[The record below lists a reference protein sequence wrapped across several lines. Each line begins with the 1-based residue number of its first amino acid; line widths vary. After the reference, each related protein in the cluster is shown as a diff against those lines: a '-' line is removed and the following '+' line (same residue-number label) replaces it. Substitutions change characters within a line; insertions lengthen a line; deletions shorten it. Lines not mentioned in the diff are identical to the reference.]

1 MSNNIVYTNSP
12 LACVT
17 NLSPNHSGKRTHALD
32 RITPHCVVGQATAER
47 IGEIFAPTARQASCN
62 YGIGKDGRIILVCE
76 EKNRSWCTSSKEND
90 QRAITI
96 EVASDSKHPYAFK
109 PEAYNALIE
118 LCIDICR
125 RYGKKKLLWLA
136 DKNKTLAYKP
146 AEDEMVLS
154 VHRWFANK
162 SCPGDWMYSRM
173 GDLAEKVTAALG
185 GTATPDASVTPDTP
199 ATPDTSTLKKGDSGE
214 AVKTVQTMLIACGY
228 DCGSTGADGKFG
240 DKTLT
245 ALKAFQKA
253 SGLTVDGLYGSAT
266 KAALEKA
273 YANRP
278 SVSTPTATPS
288 REQTIWDTLFAVIGN
303 AYGVAGLMGN
313 LYAES
318 ALNPQNLQN
327 TGNNKLGMTDA
338 EFTEAFDS
346 GKYTADTF
354 IHDGYGYGLAQWTYY
369 SRKQALLNYAKA
381 AGKSI
386 GDLTMQLGFLLQE
399 IKGYKTVWNTICNA
413 ASVHEASDVVL
424 LKYERP
430 ANTSE
435 SVQIKRAGYG
445 QKYYDKYAKTATTP
459 AAPADPVTPT
469 TPEVEEGKDSVPA
482 ITTKYYRVRKSWADK
497 ASQIGAYTVFQNAK
511 NAVNANPG
519 YAAFADDGTQVYP
532 VVEKAPAVETPATK
546 IAFPYLVRITNKTLN
561 YRKGPSV
568 EYDTYGY
575 IKPGIYTIV
584 EEQNGWGLLKGYAK
598 YRNGWVCLKYTE
610 KMDG

>member
-1 MSNNIVYTNSP
+1 MSIFTICGNVRRKGINMSNNTVYTNSP

-62 YGIGKDGRIILVCE
+62 YGIDKDGRIILVCE

-173 GDLAEKVTAALG
+173 GDLAAKVTAQLN
-185 GTATPDASVTPDTP
+185 ATTTTP
-199 ATPDTSTLKKGDSGE
+199 S
-214 AVKTVQTMLIACGY
+214 IA
-228 DCGSTGADGKFG
+228 
-240 DKTLT
+240 
-245 ALKAFQKA
+245 
-253 SGLTVDGLYGSAT
+253 
-266 KAALEKA
+266 
-273 YANRP
+273 P
-278 SVSTPTATPS
+278 STPTTAES
-288 REQTIWDTLFAVIGN
+288 REQTIWDTLFAAIGN

-318 ALNPQNLQN
+318 SLNPQNLQN
-327 TGNNKLGMTDA
+327 NGNNKLGMTDA
-338 EFTEAFDS
+338 EFTAAFDS
-346 GKYTADTF
+346 GKYAADTF

-413 ASVHEASDVVL
+413 KSVREASDVVL

-430 ANTSE
+430 ADQSE
-435 SVQIKRAGYG
+435 SVQSKRAGYG
-445 QKYYDKYAKTATTP
+445 QKYYDKYGKAAPTIP
-459 AAPADPVTPT
+459 AAPADPVTPATPT
-469 TPEVEEGKDSVPA
+469 TPTVTV
-482 ITTKYYRVRKSWADK
+482 TTKYYRVRKSWADK

-532 VVEKAPAVETPATK
+532 AVDQTSSDQSKPFA
-546 IAFPYLVRITNKTLN
+546 PYLVRITNKTLN

-610 KMDG
+610 KMGG

>member
-1 MSNNIVYTNSP
+1 MSNNTVYTNSP

-136 DKNKTLAYKP
+136 DKNKTLVYEP

-173 GDLAEKVTAALG
+173 GDLAAKVTAQLN
-185 GTATPDASVTPDTP
+185 ATTTTP
-199 ATPDTSTLKKGDSGE
+199 S
-214 AVKTVQTMLIACGY
+214 IAP
-228 DCGSTGADGKFG
+228 T
-240 DKTLT
+240 
-245 ALKAFQKA
+245 
-253 SGLTVDGLYGSAT
+253 
-266 KAALEKA
+266 
-273 YANRP
+273 
-278 SVSTPTATPS
+278 TPTTAES
-288 REQTIWDTLFAVIGN
+288 FEQTIWDTLFAAIGN

-327 TGNNKLGMTDA
+327 NGNNKLGMTDA
-338 EFTEAFDS
+338 EFTAAFDS

-413 ASVHEASDVVL
+413 KSVREASDVVL

-430 ANTSE
+430 ADQSE

-445 QKYYDKYAKTATTP
+445 QKYYDKYGKATPTSP
-459 AAPADPVTPT
+459 AAPADPVTPATPT
-469 TPEVEEGKDSVPA
+469 TPTTPDKDNTPN

-532 VVEKAPAVETPATK
+532 AVDQTSSDQTSSDQSKPFA
-546 IAFPYLVRITNKTLN
+546 PYLVRITNKTLN

-575 IKPGIYTIV
+575 IAPGIYTIV

-610 KMDG
+610 KMGG

>member
-1 MSNNIVYTNSP
+1 MFIYSHSLLCGNGRRKGINMSNNTVYTNSP

-62 YGIGKDGRIILVCE
+62 YGIGKDGRIVLVCE

-96 EVASDSKHPYAFK
+96 EVASDNTHPYAFK

-136 DKNKTLAYKP
+136 DKNKTLAYEP
-146 AEDEMVLS
+146 AADEMVLS

-162 SCPGDWMYSRM
+162 SCPGEWMYSRM
-173 GDLAEKVTAALG
+173 GDLAEKVTAQLNATADTTTP
-185 GTATPDASVTPDTP
+185 GTP
-199 ATPDTSTLKKGDSGE
+199 TL
-214 AVKTVQTMLIACGY
+214 
-228 DCGSTGADGKFG
+228 
-240 DKTLT
+240 
-245 ALKAFQKA
+245 
-253 SGLTVDGLYGSAT
+253 
-266 KAALEKA
+266 
-273 YANRP
+273 P
-278 SVSTPTATPS
+278 STPTTTPS
-288 REQTIWDTLFAVIGN
+288 SPEQTIWDTLFAAIGN
-303 AYGVAGLMGN
+303 VYGVAGLMGN

-327 TGNNKLGMTDA
+327 NGNNKLGMTDA
-338 EFTEAFDS
+338 EFTAAFDS
-346 GKYTADTF
+346 GKYAADTF

-381 AGKSI
+381 SGKSI

-413 ASVHEASDVVL
+413 KSVREASDVVL

-430 ANTSE
+430 ADQSE
-435 SVQIKRAGYG
+435 AVQIKRAGYG
-445 QKYYDKYAKTATTP
+445 QKYYDKYAKAT
-459 AAPADPVTPT
+459 PVTPT
-469 TPEVEEGKDSVPA
+469 TPITPTTPTTPDKDNTPT

-511 NAVNANPG
+511 NTVNANPG

-532 VVEKAPAVETPATK
+532 VAEQTPETEQTPTPEQSASGV
-546 IAFPYLVRITNKTLN
+546 PYLVRITNKTLN
-561 YRKGPSV
+561 YRKGPGV

-598 YRNGWVCLKYTE
+598 YRNGWVSLKYTE
-610 KMDG
+610 KMGS